1 MQSRHTIVSKP
12 RDIVKRIAA
21 EAKRQGLNFAL
32 DREGA
37 NHTIYSLDGIIIPI
51 PRHREVNERTA
62 EGIYRECQE
71 KLGKGWWR
79 R

>member
-1 MQSRHTIVSKP
+1 MSRP
-12 RDIVKRIAA
+12 RDIVKRIAE
-21 EAKRQGLNFAL
+21 EAKRQGLDFVL

-37 NHTIYSLDGIIIPI
+37 NHTIYVLDGVLIPI
-51 PRHREVNERTA
+51 PRHREVNERTT

>member
-1 MQSRHTIVSKP
+1 MR
-12 RDIVKRIAA
+12 RIAE
-21 EAKRQGLNFAL
+21 EAKRQDLDFVL

-37 NHTIYSLDGIIIPI
+37 KHTIYVLDGVVIPI
-51 PRHREVNERTA
+51 SRHREVNERTT
-62 EGIYRECQE
+62 EGIYRECQD

>member
-1 MQSRHTIVSKP
+1 VVSRP
-12 RDIVKRIAA
+12 RDIVRRIAE
-21 EAKRQGLNFAL
+21 EAKRQGLDFGL

-37 NHTIYSLDGIIIPI
+37 NHTIYVLDGVIIPI
-51 PRHREVNERTA
+51 PRHREVNERTT